1 MGDLGEKGIRG
12 GGARVSFG
20 RGYRKEGGE
29 NMEAASMGYLYK
41 KFESGKEGSS
51 WELEGMPALRSY
63 ASFI

>member
-1 MGDLGEKGIRG
+1 
-12 GGARVSFG
+12 
-20 RGYRKEGGE
+20 
-29 NMEAASMGYLYK
+29 MGYLYK